1 MIRAGYIALR
11 TEKAVILRDLSRVL
25 LEELEA
31 DCPLP
36 GDPSRLVT
44 GLAVEEPLK
53 GWLGPDEAAVTARET
68 LDEDFLE
75 GVAAGGSPVVVW
87 RSGAAVP
94 TAVTEKMSALGL
106 GLLVLPSDVPLRRL
120 QAALAGG
127 DDLLLLSHSAGRKLL
142 EGTGGE
148 TSVAETV
155 ARISG
160 LLGRSVVVEDP
171 VGRLISGAPGAR
183 EENHLWGLLEDL
195 TLRAS
200 RSSSVDEMRR
210 ERRDRYARLPD
221 GYLSIPVERW
231 RVEDREFFWTPIGTG
246 APAGYLWV
254 DLEGETLRPED
265 VVHLYWARR
274 ILEFELGK
282 DRVRLETEL
291 GIRGDFVDD
300 LINGH
305 YGSVN
310 LLLQRAGYLGADLAN
325 GALVLIVDIDD
336 FARYL
341 ERRKPKEPAIQE
353 LKRRLAEAV
362 RMQTRQL
369 FSNFLLGPR
378 SDNVIVFLG
387 SSEDTPPE
395 DLPEKAQLLAK
406 GVQRYV
412 KGLLPD
418 LTISVGIGRNKRDPA
433 LLPDAYS
440 EAEVALE
447 IGHRIHGPSSVSTFE
462 GTGTYKLLFRVFQE
476 NPEELVAFYEE
487 TLEPVVRYDS
497 RYSTELVQT
506 LVTYLGNDAST
517 VRTASDL
524 FAHRHTIRYRL
535 DRVGELT
542 GLDVDKSEDRER
554 LTLGIKAMQLLGRV
568 PERPS
573 NFADR

>member
-1 MIRAGYIALR
+1 M
-11 TEKAVILRDLSRVL
+11 RDLSRVL

-44 GLAVEEPLK
+44 GLALEEPLK
-53 GWLGPDEAAVTARET
+53 GWLGPDEAAVTTRET

-120 QAALAGG
+120 QAAISGG

-200 RSSSVDEMRR
+200 RSSSVDETRR

-291 GIRGDFVDD
+291 GVRGDFVDD

-341 ERRKPKEPAIQE
+341 ERRKPKERAIQE